1 MEALEEW
8 LEELNYLR
16 IVHERR
22 QVDGLPAGAVNQDYY
37 VIGCNRQ
44 TYLTGTKAL
53 TSIDQIWINLTVTSV
68 KFLNFSK
75 SVENVATIYKIL

>member
-1 MEALEEW
+1 MFPPNPREITQRSAEANFYGMEALEDW

-22 QVDGLPAGAVNQDYY
+22 QVDGLPAGAVNWDYY

-44 TYLTGTKAL
+44 TNLTGTRQ
-53 TSIDQIWINLTVTSV
+53 TSTKFGQI
-68 KFLNFSK
+68 
-75 SVENVATIYKIL
+75 